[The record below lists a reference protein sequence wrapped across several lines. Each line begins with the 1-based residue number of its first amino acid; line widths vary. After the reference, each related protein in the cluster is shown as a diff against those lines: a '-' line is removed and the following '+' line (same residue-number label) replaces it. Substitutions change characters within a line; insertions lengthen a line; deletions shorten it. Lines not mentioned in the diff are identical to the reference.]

1 MKKKFYCTLIDSSS
15 KVFFC
20 FIFTSVKEILP
31 ALAVLDVLHP
41 DVDALGQDLAA
52 HALVDHHAHCALGH
66 VEHAPGLAVVRL
78 VRHALLECTAA

>member
-1 MKKKFYCTLIDSSS
+1 M
-15 KVFFC
+15 
-20 FIFTSVKEILP
+20 
-31 ALAVLDVLHP
+31 LDVLHP

>member
-1 MKKKFYCTLIDSSS
+1 MKIIFYYALILFR
-15 KVFFC
+15 KVIFC
-20 FIFTSVKEILP
+20 LIFTSVKEILP